1 MLYVGVSLEG
11 IGRLVRRKS
20 KIAPWLLINKILG
33 WFFDGLVN
41 RLNCTF
47 HGESLKFVSFV
58 RIVMYRRINR

>member
-11 IGRLVRRKS
+11 IRRLVRRKS

-47 HGESLKFVSFV
+47 HGE
-58 RIVMYRRINR
+58 RRGKV